1 MCVCVFVY
9 IYIYASKKPTLLH
22 VTAVNIKLWTRIIEK
37 YTVNIFKRQ
46 SI

>member
-1 MCVCVFVY
+1 MY
-9 IYIYASKKPTLLH
+9 TSKNPTLLH

-46 SI
+46 SV